1 MIKKLNKDYS
11 FMNTTLSINNRE
23 YLKTINKPCV
33 VICLDG
39 SQKEYLDEASKASL
53 TPNLDNIINK
63 GEYLMAHSAIPSFTN
78 PNNISIVTGQPSS
91 VHGIC
96 GNFFYTPSTGEEV
109 MMNDP
114 QYLRAP
120 TIFEK
125 YYESGAKIAV
135 VTAKDKLRTLLGN
148 GLKYHD
154 KRALCFSAEKSDQ
167 ATIEINGIEN
177 VNEWLGKP
185 VPEVYSGELSEFVMA
200 AGVKLM
206 KEYKPDIMYLSTTD
220 YIQHKY
226 EPGHTIAN
234 KFYSMFDGYIGQ
246 LNDMGVMIVI
256 TADHGMKPKSSKD
269 GSPNA
274 IFLQDYLDAA
284 FPKIKTK
291 VILPI
296 TDPYVVHHGALG
308 SFATIYLDNKND
320 LEIVINEIKKIKEI
334 EVVLNKEDACK
345 TYNLTEDRTGDIIC
359 MSSEFMTIGSSKNK
373 HDLSGLNEPLRSHG
387 GLHER
392 EVPFIINQKIKKINS
407 EKQLYNYDAFYYA
420 INEIGV
426 NQ

>member
-1 MIKKLNKDYS
+1 MTN
-11 FMNTTLSINNRE
+11 TLSINNRE
-23 YLKTINKPCV
+23 YPSTLNQTSI

-39 SQKEYLDEASKASL
+39 SQKEYIDEASKLNL
-53 TPNLDNIINK
+53 TPNLDDIIQK

-96 GNFFYTPSTGEEV
+96 GNFFYTPETGKEV

-125 YYESGAKIAV
+125 FYQAGAKIAL

-148 GLKYHD
+148 GLKFNEG
-154 KRALCFSAEKSDQ
+154 RTICFSAEKSDQ
-167 ATIEINGIEN
+167 ATKIENGIDN
-177 VNEWLGKP
+177 VNDWLGMP
-185 VPEVYSGELSEFVMA
+185 VPEVYSQDLSEFVMA

-206 KEYKPDIMYLSTTD
+206 EEFKPDIMYLSTTD

-226 EPGHTIAN
+226 APGHEVAN
-234 KFYSMFDGYIGQ
+234 KFYSMFDKYIGQ
-246 LNDMGVMIVI
+246 LDELGATIII
-256 TADHGMKPKSSKD
+256 TADHGMKPKSKED

-274 IFLQDYLDAA
+274 IFLQDHLDDK
-284 FPKIKTK
+284 FNKDKTK

-308 SFATIYLDNKND
+308 SFATIYLEDKND
-320 LEIVINEIKKIKEI
+320 LEDVMKEIKKIKDI
-334 EVVLNKEDACK
+334 EVVLNKEEGCSQ
-345 TYNLTEDRTGDIIC
+345 YNLPKDRMGDIIC
-359 MSSEFMTIGSSKNK
+359 MSSEFMTIGSSKDK
-373 HDLSGLNEPLRSHG
+373 HNLSGLNEPLRSHG

-392 EVPFIINQKIKKINS
+392 EVPFIVNKKMPQIDSN
-407 EKQLYNYDAFYYA
+407 KQLYNYDAFYYA
-420 INEIGV
+420 ISGTNS
-426 NQ
+426 

>member
-1 MIKKLNKDYS
+1 MTN
-11 FMNTTLSINNRE
+11 TLSINNRE
-23 YLKTINKPCV
+23 YPSILNQTSI

-39 SQKEYLDEASKASL
+39 SQKEYIDEASKLNL
-53 TPNLDNIINK
+53 TPNLDDIIQK

-96 GNFFYTPSTGEEV
+96 GNFFYTPETGKEV

-125 YYESGAKIAV
+125 FYQAGAKIAL

-148 GLKYHD
+148 GLKFNEG
-154 KRALCFSAEKSDQ
+154 RTICFSAEKSDQ
-167 ATIEINGIEN
+167 ATKIENGIEN
-177 VNEWLGKP
+177 VNDWLGMP
-185 VPEVYSGELSEFVMA
+185 VPEVYSQDLSEFVMA

-206 KEYKPDIMYLSTTD
+206 EEFKPDIMYLSTTD

-226 EPGHTIAN
+226 APGHEVAN
-234 KFYSMFDGYIGQ
+234 KFYSMFDKYIGQ
-246 LNDMGVMIVI
+246 LDEIGATIII
-256 TADHGMKPKSSKD
+256 TADHGMKPKSKED

-274 IFLQDYLDAA
+274 IFLQDHLDDK
-284 FPKIKTK
+284 FNKNKTK

-308 SFATIYLDNKND
+308 SFATIYLEDKND
-320 LEIVINEIKKIKEI
+320 LEDVMMEIKKIKDI
-334 EVVLNKEDACK
+334 EVVLNKEEGCSQ
-345 TYNLTEDRTGDIIC
+345 YNLPKDRMGDIIC
-359 MSSEFMTIGSSKNK
+359 MSSEFMTIGSSKDK
-373 HDLSGLNEPLRSHG
+373 HNLSGLNEPLRSHG

-392 EVPFIINQKIKKINS
+392 EVPFIVNKKMLQIDSN
-407 EKQLYNYDAFYYA
+407 KQLYNYDAFYYA
-420 INEIGV
+420 ISGTNS
-426 NQ
+426 

>member
-1 MIKKLNKDYS
+1 MTN
-11 FMNTTLSINNRE
+11 TLSINNRE
-23 YLKTINKPCV
+23 YPSTLNQTSI

-39 SQKEYLDEASKASL
+39 SQKEYIDEASKLNL
-53 TPNLDNIINK
+53 TPNLDDIIQK

-96 GNFFYTPSTGEEV
+96 GNFFYTPETGKEV

-125 YYESGAKIAV
+125 FYQAGAKIAL

-148 GLKYHD
+148 GLKFNEG
-154 KRALCFSAEKSDQ
+154 RTICFSAEKSDQ
-167 ATIEINGIEN
+167 ATKIENGIEN
-177 VNEWLGKP
+177 VNDWLGMP
-185 VPEVYSGELSEFVMA
+185 VPEVYSQDLSEFVMA

-206 KEYKPDIMYLSTTD
+206 EEFKPDIMYLSTTD

-226 EPGHTIAN
+226 APGHEVAN
-234 KFYSMFDGYIGQ
+234 KFYSMFDKYIGQ
-246 LNDMGVMIVI
+246 LDEIGATIII
-256 TADHGMKPKSSKD
+256 TADHGMKPKSKED

-274 IFLQDYLDAA
+274 IFLQDHLDDK
-284 FPKIKTK
+284 FNKDKTK

-308 SFATIYLDNKND
+308 SFATIYLEDKND
-320 LEIVINEIKKIKEI
+320 LEDVMMEIKKIKDI
-334 EVVLNKEDACK
+334 EVVLNKEEGCSQ
-345 TYNLTEDRTGDIIC
+345 YNLPKDRMGDIIC
-359 MSSEFMTIGSSKNK
+359 MSSEFMTIGSSKDK
-373 HDLSGLNEPLRSHG
+373 HNLSGLNEPLRSHG

-392 EVPFIINQKIKKINS
+392 EVPFIVNKKMPQIDSN
-407 EKQLYNYDAFYYA
+407 KQLYNYDAFYYA
-420 INEIGV
+420 ISGTNS
-426 NQ
+426 

>member
-1 MIKKLNKDYS
+1 MTN
-11 FMNTTLSINNRE
+11 TLSINNRE
-23 YLKTINKPCV
+23 YPSILNQTSI

-39 SQKEYLDEASKASL
+39 SQKEYIDEASKLNL
-53 TPNLDNIINK
+53 TPNLDDIIQK

-96 GNFFYTPSTGEEV
+96 GNFFYTPETGKEV

-125 YYESGAKIAV
+125 FYQAGAKIAL

-148 GLKYHD
+148 GLKFNED
-154 KRALCFSAEKSDQ
+154 RTICFSAEKSDQ
-167 ATIEINGIEN
+167 ATKIENGIEK
-177 VNEWLGKP
+177 VNDWLGMP
-185 VPEVYSGELSEFVMA
+185 VPEVYSQDLSEFVMA

-206 KEYKPDIMYLSTTD
+206 EEFKPDIMYLSTTD

-226 EPGHTIAN
+226 APGHEVAN
-234 KFYSMFDGYIGQ
+234 KFYSMFDKYIGQ
-246 LNDMGVMIVI
+246 LDELGATIII
-256 TADHGMKPKSSKD
+256 TADHGMKPKSKED

-274 IFLQDYLDAA
+274 IFLQDHLDDK
-284 FPKIKTK
+284 FNKNKTK

-308 SFATIYLDNKND
+308 SFATIYLEDKND
-320 LEIVINEIKKIKEI
+320 LEDVIMEIKKIKDI
-334 EVVLNKEDACK
+334 EVVLNKEEGCSQ
-345 TYNLTEDRTGDIIC
+345 YNLPKDRMGDIIC
-359 MSSEFMTIGSSKNK
+359 MSSEFMTIGSSKDK
-373 HDLSGLNEPLRSHG
+373 HNLSGLNEPLRSHG

-392 EVPFIINQKIKKINS
+392 EVPFIVNKKMPQIDSN
-407 EKQLYNYDAFYYA
+407 KQLYNYDAFYYA
-420 INEIGV
+420 ISGTNL
-426 NQ
+426 

>member
-1 MIKKLNKDYS
+1 MTNSFIINK
-11 FMNTTLSINNRE
+11 RE
-23 YLKTINKPCV
+23 YPRVIKNISV

-39 SQKEYLDEASKASL
+39 SQKEYLDEASSANL
-53 TPNLDNIINK
+53 TPNLDKIIKK
-63 GEYLMAHSAIPSFTN
+63 GEYLLAHSAIPSFTN

-91 VHGIC
+91 FHGIC
-96 GNFFYTPSTGEEV
+96 GNFFYTPSTGKEV

-120 TIFEK
+120 TVFEK
-125 YYESGAKIAV
+125 YYEEGAKIAL

-148 GLKYHD
+148 GLKYNEN
-154 KRALCFSAEKSDQ
+154 RALCFSAEKSNQ
-167 ATIEINGIEN
+167 ATMDLNGIEN
-177 VNEWLGKP
+177 VNEWLGMP
-185 VPEVYSGELSEFVMA
+185 VPEVYSAELSEFVMA

-226 EPGHTIAN
+226 EPGHEVAN
-234 KFYSMFDGYIGQ
+234 KFYSMFDSYIGQ
-246 LNDMGVMIVI
+246 LDDMGAILVI
-256 TADHGMKPKSSKD
+256 TADHGMKPKSQDD

-274 IFLQDYLDAA
+274 VFLQDHLDEI
-284 FPKIKTK
+284 FDKGSTK

-308 SFATIYLDNKND
+308 SFATIYLENKNKVED
-320 LEIVINEIKKIKEI
+320 VIKEIKKIKEI

-345 TYNLTEDRTGDIIC
+345 TYNLPEDRTGDIIC
-359 MSSEFMTIGSSKNK
+359 MSSEFMTIGSSRDK

-387 GLHER
+387 GLNER
-392 EVPFIINQKIKKINS
+392 EVPFIVNKKMSINLN
-407 EKQLYNYDAFYYA
+407 KQLYNYDAFYYA
-420 INEIGV
+420 LMQAGEN
-426 NQ
+426 